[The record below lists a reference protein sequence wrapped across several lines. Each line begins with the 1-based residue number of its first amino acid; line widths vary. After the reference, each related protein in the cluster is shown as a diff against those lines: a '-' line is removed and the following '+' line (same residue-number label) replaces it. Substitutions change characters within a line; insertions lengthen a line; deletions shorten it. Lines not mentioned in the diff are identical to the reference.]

1 MGEHRV
7 VKRGTIGLDIGSSAV
22 RAAEIVVTGGKSTV
36 RAYGEVALPAG
47 AVRGGEIVDAAAVTT
62 AVKALWHVGHFHSS
76 KAVVGVANQRVVV
89 REIEVPWVEPKE
101 VAQSLQ
107 FQVGDYIPMPIDQAL
122 LDYHVLSEFTDESG
136 ARRMRILLVAAARDM
151 VMTTLGAVERAGVTV
166 TAVDL
171 NPFALLRYSV
181 EPDHLGLGGDSAE
194 ALIDVGASVTNIVV
208 HQNGTPRFV
217 RVLLRGG
224 EYFTEAVADWLGVSF
239 EVAERLKLEAA
250 AADMTDLRADA
261 VQRALSTAT
270 DDFVEDVRGS
280 LDYYNG
286 QPNAAWLSGV
296 RMTGGGARMA
306 DLAEQLAASLRMPVE
321 TTAQYE
327 FSGRPVSAM
336 AVGLAVGEA
345 A

>member
-1 MGEHRV
+1 M
-7 VKRGTIGLDIGSSAV
+7 KRATIGLDIGSSAV
-22 RAAEIVVTGGKSTV
+22 RAAEVVMTGGKPTI
-36 RAYGEVALPAG
+36 RAYAEVALPAG
-47 AVRGGEIVDAAAVTT
+47 AVRGGEVVDAAAVTA
-62 AVKALWHVGHFHSS
+62 AVKALWNVGHFHSR

-89 REIEVPWVEPKE
+89 REIELPWVEPKE
-101 VAQSLQ
+101 VAASLQ

-122 LDYHVLSEFTDESG
+122 LDYHLLNEFTDEFG
-136 ARRMRILLVAAARDM
+136 ARRMRLLLVAAARDM
-151 VMTTLGAVERAGVTV
+151 VVNTLGAVERAGLTV

-171 NPFALLRYSV
+171 NPFALLRCSV
-181 EPDHLGLGGDSAE
+181 ELDHLGLGGESAE

-239 EVAERLKLEAA
+239 DTAEQLKLEATA
-250 AADMTDLRADA
+250 GDDPTDLRAEA

-286 QPNAAWLSGV
+286 QPNATRLSGV
-296 RMTGGGARMA
+296 RLTGGGCRIG
-306 DLAEQLAASLRMPVE
+306 DLAERLAATLRLPVGS
-321 TTAQYE
+321 TSHLE
-327 FSGRPVSAM
+327 FSGRPVAAM